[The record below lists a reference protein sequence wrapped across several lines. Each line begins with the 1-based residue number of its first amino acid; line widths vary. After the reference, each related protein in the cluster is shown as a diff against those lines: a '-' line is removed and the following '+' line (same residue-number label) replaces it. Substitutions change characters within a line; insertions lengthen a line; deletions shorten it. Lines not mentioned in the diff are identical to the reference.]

1 MNDLSKLQTF
11 LGLVVFSGLCLVLSY
26 ILLLVNGLVTP
37 TFDQSAILNAI
48 FEVLSLQFSSFKTVL
63 AGSFSLILIL
73 GISSFVMGLI
83 ARQLWRAIVIIVLY
97 FVIVFFA
104 LFSILILNGSS
115 FITALEI
122 TVFYFIGA
130 NLIESLLSMLITMVV
145 PIVSSF
151 VGVLVSRI

>member
-1 MNDLSKLQTF
+1 VNDLSKLQTF

>member
-1 MNDLSKLQTF
+1 M
-11 LGLVVFSGLCLVLSY
+11 CLVLSY